1 MHEKTAKK
9 CQKNALREELTVGLP
24 RAKTNISA
32 LQTRAETEQTNDKK
46 MSEKTAEKCSKNL
59 HKIVPKKP
67 KNNTPCRPLVT
78 TIECSQKQQQ
88 EIQQCAK
95 PCHTNLR
102 KNTPVHSLPRQ
113 LSNLPPRLLENL
125 HTTVPKSHKT
135 DQNMPPTRD
144 DTQILAKT
152 TKQCPKICKNTPV
165 HSLPRQK
172 SNLPLGSCC
181 CAQAA
186 VRFRYPQIAPQSHHL
201 PSPASLGT
209 SAAAPRG
216 TQPEEAGSTI

>member
-144 DTQILAKT
+144 DTQILEKKGTSPGSDGKAWVAA
-152 TKQCPKICKNTPV
+152 TKSALGWRD
-165 HSLPRQK
+165 SLPVSALRQR
-172 SNLPLGSCC
+172 PL
-181 CAQAA
+181 
-186 VRFRYPQIAPQSHHL
+186 L
-201 PSPASLGT
+201 DSPLCLIWGRRRSL
-209 SAAAPRG
+209 RK
-216 TQPEEAGSTI
+216 